1 MATDKKKL
9 RERIEKIKELVGS
22 LCTQKL
28 NEEYFSLSEK
38 VIDKLGRKR
47 PSPLLRG
54 KEEIWAAGVIHAIGF
69 VNFLFDKS
77 TEPYLSAD
85 ELNSFLGTK
94 NSTVSNKAAQ
104 IRDLLQMDRLTN
116 AEYMTRAMKD
126 WNPLFNMVMVDGLM
140 LPISSLP
147 EEYQQLVREARER
160 GEDIE
165 FRSR

>member
-1 MATDKKKL
+1 MATDKEKL
-9 RERIEKIKELVGS
+9 HERTGKIKELAGAFCS
-22 LCTQKL
+22 QKL
-28 NEEYFSLSEK
+28 NDDYFALSEK

-54 KEEIWAAGVIHAIGF
+54 KEEIWAAGVIHALGF

-77 TEPYLSAD
+77 NEPYISAD
-85 ELNSFLGTK
+85 ELNDYFGTK
-94 NSTVSNKAAQ
+94 KSSVSNKSAQ
-104 IRDLLQMDRLTN
+104 IRDWLQMDRLTN
-116 AEYMTRAMKD
+116 AEYMTDSMKE